1 VLLYAVTA
9 VQLCH
14 CQHRKHLLLQT
25 ETINLRLVMNIFCS
39 HVVLSILVGISHSFG
54 ETLLTGLQTNLKMD
68 ETHPNEISVYLF

>member
-1 VLLYAVTA
+1 
-9 VQLCH
+9 
-14 CQHRKHLLLQT
+14 
-25 ETINLRLVMNIFCS
+25 MNIFCS